1 MGPTHFG
8 HHYRC
13 SVKLEMAI
21 FWMGMETKR
30 RAQLRCCYH
39 WFWAV
44 FFKNVGHNLQKQNQV
59 TKHPTPSMPSS
70 CPRRRIGRRTEL
82 ANLLHYDTE
91 EGEGDEILGVVITA
105 RIESSDTLSTLVLHK
120 ILWLS
125 VNQFFLICKEKP
137 FTDTSCLCRCR
148 PPCSLWQQCPLHFD
162 GTWHIGIV

>member
-1 MGPTHFG
+1 MMFEGARGVGNRARQKETDEAASLNETQHPWWNWIQMGPTHFG

-13 SVKLEMAI
+13 WAKLEMAI

-91 EGEGDEILGVVITA
+91 KGEGGEILEVVITA

-125 VNQFFLICKEKP
+125 VNQF
-137 FTDTSCLCRCR
+137 
-148 PPCSLWQQCPLHFD
+148 SLNL
-162 GTWHIGIV
+162 